1 MTDTKYCP
9 YERTVAGDIAA
20 LNEAG
25 DVPEVRRSSRARVE
39 QRGRG
44 KDKIR
49 IVVYPT
55 HEPAKQK
62 EEIGAA

>member
-1 MTDTKYCP
+1 LLETSPRSTKPVTCP
-9 YERTVAGDIAA
+9 KCGA
-20 LNEAG
+20 
-25 DVPEVRRSSRARVE
+25 RREPRVE

>member
-1 MTDTKYCP
+1 MTDPKACP
-9 YERTVAGDIAA
+9 YGRTV
-20 LNEAG
+20 LE
-25 DVPEVRRSSRARVE
+25 ESSRSTNLVTCPRCGARRKPRVE

-44 KDKIR
+44 KDKVR

-55 HEPAKQK
+55 HEPAKWK

>member
-1 MTDTKYCP
+1 MIDTKYCP
-9 YERTVAGDIAA
+9 YGRTV
-20 LNEAG
+20 LEASPRSTRPVKCPKCG
-25 DVPEVRRSSRARVE
+25 ARRKPRLE

-44 KDKIR
+44 RDKAR

-55 HEPAKQK
+55 HEPAKRK